1 MQKAAHSVDLNP
13 HYGAIILV
21 NKHHSTNSVKVAK
34 LHSVT
39 SSKEDKNDQL
49 QKNYSFILFMKFLNL
64 NCNSFFTK
72 SENF

>member
-39 SSKEDKNDQL
+39 SSKKR
-49 QKNYSFILFMKFLNL
+49 
-64 NCNSFFTK
+64 
-72 SENF
+72 